1 MGSVR
6 RDIKIHRSADDVW
19 AVVGDPRILDT
30 WFPGIVEC
38 KVDGNVR
45 VITSATGLPIPEE
58 IVTIDEID
66 RRFQYRITAGFI
78 TNHLATID
86 VFALDAENSLVVY
99 STNCEPDVMALIIG
113 GSTGAALHELRRQLE
128 LGTETSTPSGPSDTA
143 PSAAAAAPTEQG
155 AV

>member
-6 RDIKIHRSADDVW
+6 RDIRIHRSADDVW

-30 WFPGIVEC
+30 WFPGVVEC
-38 KVDGNVR
+38 AVDGNVR
-45 VITSATGLPIPEE
+45 VITTATGLPIPEE
-58 IVTIDEID
+58 IVTIDAIA

-78 TNHLATID
+78 TNHFATID
-86 VFALDAENSLVVY
+86 VFEIDAEDTLVAY

-113 GSTGAALHELRRQLE
+113 GSTGAALVELRRQLE
-128 LGTETSTPSGPSDTA
+128 LESEPSD
-143 PSAAAAAPTEQG
+143 AASTDQG